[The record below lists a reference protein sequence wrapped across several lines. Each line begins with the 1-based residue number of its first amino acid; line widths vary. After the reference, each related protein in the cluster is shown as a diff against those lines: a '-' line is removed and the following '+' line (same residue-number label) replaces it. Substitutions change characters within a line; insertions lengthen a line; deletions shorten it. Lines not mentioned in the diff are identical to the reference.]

1 MNKLLVAGSIAALF
15 AVGPLAAGWATPA
28 LAHHSGAMFDP
39 TKTVTIEGTVKE
51 FQYTNPHSWL
61 EVMVVGP
68 DGKATEWGFESEGP
82 STLLRAGI
90 KAKSFVPGEKVTVV
104 CHPMKDGRAAGSLMT
119 VTKADG
125 TVLSP
130 RSRPQV
136 SGSDAPAQA
145 PAQST
150 ASKG

>member
-1 MNKLLVAGSIAALF
+1 MNKRLLAVSVAALGC
-15 AVGPLAAGWATPA
+15 AGLAAPA

-39 TKTVTIEGTVKE
+39 TKTVSLQGTVKE

-61 EVMVVGP
+61 EVVVVGS
-68 DGKATEWGFESEGP
+68 DGKETEWGFESEGP

-90 KAKSFVPGEKVTVV
+90 KAKSLMPGDKVTVMG
-104 CHPMKDGRAAGSLMT
+104 HPMKDGRPAGSLMS

-130 RSRPQV
+130 RGGRPQV
-136 SGSDAPAQA
+136 TEA
-145 PAQST
+145 T
-150 ASKG
+150 KG

>member
-1 MNKLLVAGSIAALF
+1 MNKRLVAVSIAALS
-15 AVGPLAAGWATPA
+15 AAGLAAPA
-28 LAHHSGAMFDP
+28 LAHHSGSMFDP

-61 EVMVVGP
+61 EVVVMGA

-90 KAKSFVPGEKVTVV
+90 KAKSFMPGDKVTVQG
-104 CHPMKDGRAAGSLMT
+104 HPMKDGRTAGSLMS

-125 TVLSP
+125 SVLSP
-130 RSRPQV
+130 RGRPQLP
-136 SGSDAPAQA
+136 GGDAAPA
-145 PAQST
+145 P
-150 ASKG
+150 KG

>member
-1 MNKLLVAGSIAALF
+1 MKKLLVAVSIAALP
-15 AVGPLAAGWATPA
+15 ALSLVPPA
-28 LAHHSGAMFDP
+28 LAHHSGSMFDP
-39 TKTVTIEGTVKE
+39 TKTVTLEGTVKE

-61 EVMVVGP
+61 EIMVVGP

-90 KAKSFVPGEKVTVV
+90 KAKSFMPGEKVTVT
-104 CHPMKDGRAAGSLMT
+104 CHPMKDGRTAGSLMS

-130 RSRPQV
+130 RGRPVV
-136 SGSDAPAQA
+136 SSTDAP
-145 PAQST
+145 
-150 ASKG
+150 KG